1 MPNLAIGLDLGGT
14 QVRGALV
21 DRDGVVHARSALAT
35 AASAGPDIVV
45 GQLEAVAR
53 AVCSGV
59 GLANVIGV
67 GVAAPGPLDAE
78 MGLALS
84 TPTLAGFVD
93 LPLAA
98 MLERRLALPV
108 RLEND
113 GIAAALGEWTFGAG
127 RGARHL
133 VYVTVSTGIGGGVV
147 SDGRLLRGRRG
158 MAGHVG
164 HMTIVRDGARC
175 ACGNAGCWEAHA
187 SGTAFTRRAREAVAL
202 AGDRATVLTAV
213 GGDLHARDVFAAAA
227 TGDRLAREL
236 VAEQADLI
244 GLGLVNLLHLYSPE
258 RVLVGGGMANAF
270 DALRPGIAARV
281 AASAMPPFRDVPI
294 VRAGLGDN
302 SGLVGAAA
310 LVFGERDPSLAA
322 GSP

>member
-1 MPNLAIGLDLGGT
+1 MPTLAVGLDLGGT

-21 DRDGVVHARSALAT
+21 DRDGVVHARSVLAT
-35 AASAGPDIVV
+35 AAAAGPEVVV
-45 GQLEAVAR
+45 GQLDAVAR

-59 GLANVIGV
+59 APADLAGV

-78 MGLALS
+78 MGVALS

-98 MLERRLALPV
+98 MLERRLSLPV

-133 VYVTVSTGIGGGVV
+133 VYVTVSTGIGGGVI
-147 SDGRLLRGRRG
+147 SDGRLLHGRRG

-164 HMTIVRDGARC
+164 HMTVVRDGLRC

-187 SGTAFTRRAREAVAL
+187 SGTAFTRRARDAVAATRDASSTL
-202 AGDRATVLTAV
+202 ASTGREVD
-213 GGDLHARDVFAAAA
+213 ARDVFAAAA
-227 TGDRLAREL
+227 AGDRLAGEL

-244 GLGLVNLLHLYSPE
+244 GVGLVNLLHLYSPE
-258 RVLVGGGMANAF
+258 RIVVGGGMANAF
-270 DALRPGIAARV
+270 DALLPGIAARI
-281 AASAMPPFRDVPI
+281 AASAMLPFRDVPI

-302 SGLVGAAA
+302 SGLVGAAM
-310 LVFGERDPSLAA
+310 LVFGERDPSVAS
-322 GSP
+322 GSR

>member
-1 MPNLAIGLDLGGT
+1 MPPLAIGLDLGGT

-21 DRDGVVHARSALAT
+21 DRDGVIHARSVLET
-35 AASAGPDIVV
+35 AASAGPEVVV
-45 GQLEAVAR
+45 GQLETVAR

-59 GLANVIGV
+59 GLAEVIGV

-78 MGLALS
+78 MGTALS

-127 RGARHL
+127 RAARHL

-164 HMTIVRDGARC
+164 HMTVVRDGARC

-187 SGTAFTRRAREAVAL
+187 SGTAFTRRARDAVAEAGGRSSAL
-202 AGDRATVLTAV
+202 AGTGREV
-213 GGDLHARDVFAAAA
+213 HARDVFAAAA
-227 TGDRLAREL
+227 AGDRLAGEL

-244 GLGLVNLLHLYSPE
+244 GVGLVNLLHLYSPE
-258 RVLVGGGMANAF
+258 RIVVGGGLANAF
-270 DALRPGIAARV
+270 DALLPGIAARI

-294 VRAGLGDN
+294 LRAGLGDN
-302 SGLVGAAA
+302 SGLVGAAM
-310 LVFGERDPSLAA
+310 LVLGERDPSVAS
-322 GSP
+322 GSR